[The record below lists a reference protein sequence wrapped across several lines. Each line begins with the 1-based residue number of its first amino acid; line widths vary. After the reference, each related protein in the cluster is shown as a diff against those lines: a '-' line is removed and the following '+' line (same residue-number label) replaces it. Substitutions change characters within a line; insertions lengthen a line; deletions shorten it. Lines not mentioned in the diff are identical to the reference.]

1 MYTGQ
6 VQNLTSRN
14 ERFVISV
21 QRMRSFDDVL
31 KLEKECGF
39 NAFRFA
45 SPTFTPWEAA
55 FWLYRYD
62 DRVRTCGIWKCGQ
75 SLRSPSSKAKQLT
88 CELAVLF

>member
-1 MYTGQ
+1 MH
-6 VQNLTSRN
+6 
-14 ERFVISV
+14 
-21 QRMRSFDDVL
+21 RMRSFDDVL

-62 DRVRTCGIWKCGQ
+62 DRVLERVEFGNVAN
-75 SLRSPSSKAKQLT
+75 P
-88 CELAVLF
+88 